1 MAEQHAIILM
11 GVAGSGKTA
20 VGSRV
25 AERLGWTF
33 LDADDFHPAANVE
46 KMKRGIPLNDNDR
59 APWLDRMHAE
69 LRQQLSENHSVLLSC
84 SALKDAYRDILR
96 DQLPEVRFVFLDVDR
111 STLLDRLQKRQAHF
125 FPKELLDSQL
135 ATLEPPKDAFMVN
148 ANRPVDEV
156 VETIVDAA
164 LTGEVWKE
172 GNRANDR

>member
-11 GVAGSGKTA
+11 GVAGSGKTV

-25 AERLGWTF
+25 AKRLGWTF

-59 APWLDRMHAE
+59 APWLERMHAE
-69 LRQQLSENHSVLLSC
+69 LRRQLSENHSVLLAC

-111 STLLDRLQKRQAHF
+111 GTLLDRLQKRQAHF

-135 ATLEPPKDAFMVN
+135 AALESPEDAFAVD
-148 ANRPVDEV
+148 ANRSIDEV
-156 VETIVDAA
+156 VETIVEAA
-164 LTGEVWKE
+164 LAGKVWKK
-172 GNRANDR
+172 GDRTNDR